1 MSTIR
6 LGVIYGLA
14 AEFDSD
20 DAVVAAA
27 RRVREAG
34 FVCAEAYTPFPVHGL
49 PEALGFRRTWIPLL
63 VLLCGAIGATGGFFM
78 QWYANVVSYPWNVG
92 GRPPNSWPAFVPI
105 TFELTVLSAALAA
118 VIGMLALNGLPHPY
132 HPIFNAPD
140 FDLVSRDRFFLC
152 IESADPKFDLEE
164 TRRFLEEL
172 GPVAVVEVPK

>member
-1 MSTIR
+1 
-6 LGVIYGLA
+6 LA

-20 DAVVAAA
+20 EAVVDAA
-27 RRVREAG
+27 RQVREAG
-34 FVCAEAYTPFPVHGL
+34 FVRAEAYTPFPVHGL

-63 VLLCGAIGATGGFFM
+63 VLVCGATGAIGGFFM
-78 QWYANVVSYPWNVG
+78 EWYANVVSYPWNVG
-92 GRPPNSWPAFVPI
+92 GRPPNSWPAFIPI

-118 VIGMLALNGLPHPY
+118 VIGMLAFNGLPRPY

-152 IESADPKFDLEE
+152 IESADPKFDLHE

-172 GPVAVVEVPK
+172 HPVAVVEVPK